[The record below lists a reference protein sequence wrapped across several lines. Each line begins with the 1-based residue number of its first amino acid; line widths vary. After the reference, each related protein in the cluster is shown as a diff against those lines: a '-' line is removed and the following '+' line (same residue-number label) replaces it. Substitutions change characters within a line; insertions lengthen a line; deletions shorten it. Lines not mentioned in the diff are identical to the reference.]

1 LYHAGTN
8 GIYYQQVLIQIPDE
22 MVQSPYF
29 NLLSIL
35 MGEVGAGEYDYL
47 TSNKYK
53 RL

>member
-1 LYHAGTN
+1 
-8 GIYYQQVLIQIPDE
+8 VLIQIPDE

-47 TSNKYK
+47 TSTNTNSREWWFGYGSFIT
-53 RL
+53 